1 MSRRAAWFTQLGLVA
16 GLAALLLVPVNVV
29 SATDNATTG
38 QVESILISPASKK
51 YELKAG
57 EAQEDKLRVVND
69 GQLAYDFTVY
79 TRPYSVNDE
88 SYVPD
93 FTAEAQNADAYKWV
107 RFQTTS
113 FRLEPGAFIEVPYT
127 IRVPAGA
134 TPGGHYGVIFAET
147 QPGADLGGQSVVR
160 KKRVGSIIYA
170 TVDGYVSLSG
180 KSLGVNVP
188 FFQTKTPLY
197 ISERIRNGGNTD
209 FTVKTNVVISDI
221 FGGVKYRGVRDATV
235 LPSTTRNIVSNWQ
248 DPSWIGFYR
257 VTYSS
262 EFLDTKQS
270 SVHYVLFVPVWVY
283 LVLAILILGR
293 VGYALIQ
300 RKKK

>member
-1 MSRRAAWFTQLGLVA
+1 MVKRAALVTQLSLIG
-16 GLAALLLVPVNVV
+16 GLAAFFLLPSNV
-29 SATDNATTG
+29 SALESPTSAQT
-38 QVESILISPASKK
+38 ESILISPASKK

-57 EAQEDKLRVVND
+57 EAREDKLRIVND
-69 GQLAYDFTVY
+69 GQVAYDFTLY
-79 TRPYSVNDE
+79 ARPYSVNDE

-107 RFQTTS
+107 RFDATS

-127 IRVPAGA
+127 MRVPANA

-147 QPGADLGGQSVVR
+147 QPGADQGGQSVVR

-170 TVDGYVSLSG
+170 TVDGNVNLNG
-180 KSLGVNVP
+180 KALGITIP
-188 FFQTKTPLY
+188 FFQTKTPLQ
-197 ISERIRNGGNTD
+197 ISERVRNGGNTD
-209 FTVKTNVVISDI
+209 FLVKTNVVVSDI
-221 FGGVKYRGVRDATV
+221 FGGVKYRGVREANV
-235 LPSTTRNIVSNWQ
+235 LPSTTRKIVSNWQ
-248 DPSWIGFYR
+248 DPSWIGLYR
-257 VTYSS
+257 VTYGS

-293 VGYALIQ
+293 VAYAVVQ

>member
-1 MSRRAAWFTQLGLVA
+1 MQLGLLG
-16 GLAALLLVPVNVV
+16 GLAAFSLSPISVA
-29 SATDNATTG
+29 SAAEDTSSKT
-38 QVESILISPASKK
+38 ESILISPASKK

-57 EAQEDKLRVVND
+57 EAHDDKLRVVND
-69 GQLAYDFTVY
+69 GQLAYDFTLY
-79 TRPYSVNDE
+79 SRPYSVNDE

-93 FTAEAQNADAYKWV
+93 FTADAQNADAYKWV
-107 RFQTTS
+107 RFQATS

-127 IRVPAGA
+127 IRVPANA

-147 QPGADLGGQSVVR
+147 QPGSDVGGQSVVR

-170 TVDGYVSLSG
+170 TVDGDVSLSG
-180 KSLGVNVP
+180 KSLGTSIP
-188 FFQTKTPLY
+188 FFQTKTPLQ
-197 ISERIRNGGNTD
+197 ISERVSNSGNTD
-209 FTVKTNVVISDI
+209 FLVKANVVVSDL
-221 FGGVKYRGVRDATV
+221 FGGVKYRGVRESNV

-257 VTYSS
+257 VTYDS

-283 LVLAILILGR
+283 LVLVMLIVGR
-293 VGYALIQ
+293 VGYALVR